1 MKEADFKLSWKRSP
15 SADVV
20 KQNLTIAVDGV
31 SRDLEFGADT
41 QELLLV
47 LRANSSIV
55 VTATVTDSEG
65 QTSDPISFSSTI
77 GDLET
82 PAPPSD
88 FRLDMVGSPRDVV
101 EEPVPEPPAP
111 PAE

>member
-20 KQNLTIAVDGV
+20 KQNFTVQIDGV
-31 SRDLEFGADT
+31 SRDVEFGPDT
-41 QELLLV
+41 EELLLV
-47 LRANSSIV
+47 LRGNSSIV

-65 QTSDPISFSSTI
+65 KVSDPVSFSQTI
-77 GDLET
+77 GDLEA

-101 EEPVPEPPAP
+101 PEPPVEP
-111 PAE
+111 EPLSI